1 MITLSV
7 DRAAGPVI
15 VDIAMVPPGLF
26 VGRRRVTLFGGGTGE
41 CVRDHVGMPVI
52 AVP

>member
-7 DRAAGPVI
+7 GRTAAPVT
-15 VDIAMVPPGLF
+15 VDIAMVLPGLF

-41 CVRDHVGMPVI
+41 YVRDHVGMPVI